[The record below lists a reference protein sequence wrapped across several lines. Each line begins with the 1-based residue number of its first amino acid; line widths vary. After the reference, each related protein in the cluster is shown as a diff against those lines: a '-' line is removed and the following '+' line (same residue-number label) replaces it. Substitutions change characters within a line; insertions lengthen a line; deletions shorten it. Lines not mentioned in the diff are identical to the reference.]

1 MTRPLCPLTDR
12 EGPYLLRC
20 TLHTGHDGLCIAD
33 TIETE
38 TVSD

>member
-12 EGPYLLRC
+12 EGPYILRC
-20 TLHTGHDGLCIAD
+20 ILTAGHAGLCIAD
-33 TIETE
+33 TIERE